1 MNDELS
7 SRDGSSECT
16 LGGIL
21 RAHPPGNPAI
31 IFDDKSYSYGELDY
45 LSNKFGNLYRH
56 LGLVPQ
62 SRVSFMLGN
71 DILLVAAYLGAFK
84 TNIIANALGS
94 SLKAEEVAYILEHA
108 GSQLL
113 ITSSQHAAVIEE
125 ALGQLATPPKVVSID
140 VFGESASRTLQP
152 LPFSLLMEQ
161 SESAPQ
167 TPDPDFHDIALLLY
181 TSGTTGKPK
190 GVMITHRNILCTIF
204 ASKSNHTLGPS
215 DRTLCVMP
223 LSHNNALMF
232 STLSHLCAGATTV
245 LCRRFSASQHWT
257 LCKKYDINNFSAS
270 PTILAIL
277 LETPPCVA
285 DEGAGLRF
293 VKVASA
299 PTSIDLAQRF
309 ETRFG
314 KGLLLESY
322 GLTEASGIT
331 MNPIDGPRKHGSI
344 GKVLPQS
351 DVRIVNNEGVQVPVG
366 EVGELLIQT
375 PTLMKGYLHD
385 AEATAKAI
393 ENGWFHSGDLGKIDE
408 DGFIF
413 LVGRKKEMI
422 IRGGENISPLEVERV
437 IARHP
442 AVREAAAFGMPD
454 PMWGEIVMACVT
466 LHEASERANLET
478 NIIGFCKSHLA
489 SFKVPQ
495 KIAVIDELPRNGVGK
510 IKRHELYRHFHPRS
524 DEH

>member
-7 SRDGSSECT
+7 SRDDSSTGT

-21 RAHPPGNPAI
+21 KMHPSDNPAI
-31 IFDDKSYSYGELDY
+31 IFEEKCYSYAELDC
-45 LSNKFGNLYRH
+45 LSNQFGNLYRT
-56 LGLVPQ
+56 LGLAPQ
-62 SRVSFMLGN
+62 SCVSFMLGN

-84 TNIIANALGS
+84 TNVIANALGA

-113 ITSSQHAAVIEE
+113 ITSNQHAAVIRE
-125 ALGQLATPPKVVSID
+125 AFGQLSTPPKVLSID
-140 VFGESASRTLQP
+140 EFDECESGGLRP
-152 LPFSLLMEQ
+152 LSFSVLTAQ
-161 SESAPQ
+161 ATSEPQ
-167 TPDPDFHDIALLLY
+167 TSDPKGDDIALLLY

-190 GVMITHRNILCTIF
+190 GVMITHDNILCTIF
-204 ASKSNHTLGPS
+204 ASKANHDLGPG

-245 LCRRFSASQHWT
+245 LCRRFSASQHWK
-257 LCKKYDINNFSAS
+257 LCERYDINNFSAS

-277 LETPPCVA
+277 LETPPCNPG
-285 DEGAGLRF
+285 EGASLRF

-299 PTSIDLAQRF
+299 PTSIELAQRF
-309 ETRFG
+309 EARFG

-331 MNPIDGPRKHGSI
+331 MNPIYGPRKHGSI

-351 DVRIVNNEGVQVPVG
+351 QVKIVNSDGVEVPTG
-366 EVGELLIQT
+366 AVGELLIRT

-385 AEATAKAI
+385 SDATARAVV
-393 ENGWFHSGDLGKIDE
+393 NGWFHSGDLGRVDE

-442 AVREAAAFGMPD
+442 SVREAAAFGMPD
-454 PMWGEIVMACVT
+454 PVWGEIVTACIT
-466 LHEASERANLET
+466 LNDQTENAGLEAD
-478 NIIGFCKSHLA
+478 IIEFCKNHLA

-495 KIAVIDELPRNGVGK
+495 KIAVIAELPRNGVGK
-510 IKRHELYRHFHPRS
+510 IKRHELHRYFH
-524 DEH
+524 